1 MNQTERKR
9 FIYINFVM
17 NQINGYTDDIYE
29 ALADNDIDGVVDA
42 IAKLMSVCE
51 DLQESIADE
60 HTENKAQA

>member
-1 MNQTERKR
+1 
-9 FIYINFVM
+9 M
-17 NQINGYTDDIYE
+17 NQINGYTDEIYE

-60 HTENKAQA
+60 HTEDKAKA

>member
-29 ALADNDIDGVVDA
+29 VLSDNDIDGVIDA
-42 IAKLMSVCE
+42 ISKLVAVCE